1 MGHHLLPQCGAVLG
15 GDVGWSQKR
24 KTSAACYLEFDEA
37 GASVQTARFT
47 ARATDLEQSVSA
59 LIDHRPLLS
68 AAFDGPFRRDLDE
81 IGVYRAAEKVVTVR
95 LAPHIGKPGQS
106 NSPNGLK
113 LNGATNAFV
122 KTALRMGCIAEARYS
137 AVVHPRAVAEA
148 FPTSFLGVMLAQ
160 GFREPRKARSDSY
173 FERLTTDPRGDRL
186 AGLVK
191 SLLGGR
197 PLRTSL
203 QNFRNHDDRAAI
215 VCAITALCVAAR
227 RYTAVGDDNGY
238 IILPPPV
245 AAGECGLQPQWLKM
259 ILSNVAETAGVRLLV
274 EA

>member
-1 MGHHLLPQCGAVLG
+1 MSHHLLPQCGAVLG
-15 GDVGWSQKR
+15 GDVGWSEKH
-24 KTSAACYLEFDEA
+24 KTSAACCLQFHRD
-37 GASVQTARFT
+37 GVSLQTVRFT
-47 ARATDLEQSVSA
+47 AKPLDVAQSLSA
-59 LIDHRPLLS
+59 LIGRRPLLA
-68 AAFDGPFRRDLDE
+68 AAFDGPFRCDLDQ
-81 IGVYRAAEKVVTVR
+81 IGVYRKAEKVLTVR

-106 NSPNGLK
+106 NSGNGCK
-113 LNGATNAFV
+113 LNDAANAFV
-122 KTALRMGCIAEARYS
+122 KMALRMGCIAEARYS
-137 AVVHPRAVAEA
+137 AMVHPRAVAEA
-148 FPTSFLGVMLAQ
+148 FPTSFLGVMLAE
-160 GFREPRKARSDSY
+160 GFREPRRARSDSY

-259 ILSNVAETAGVRLLV
+259 ILSNVAETAGARLII